1 MAYLA
6 LKAPQRSRKRIHC
19 PRKADIMSL
28 KTYYSRILA
37 RGKPGFP
44 TLEEARRDFK
54 AMLAGL
60 TPIHYG

>member
-1 MAYLA
+1 
-6 LKAPQRSRKRIHC
+6 
-19 PRKADIMSL
+19 MSL
-28 KTYYSRILA
+28 KSYYSRILA

-44 TLEEARRDFK
+44 TIEEARRDFK

>member
-1 MAYLA
+1 MHEKHYIC
-6 LKAPQRSRKRIHC
+6 PRKRAHC
-19 PRKADIMSL
+19 PRKAEFMSL
-28 KTYYSRILA
+28 KTYYTSILA

-44 TLEEARRDFK
+44 TLEEARHDFK